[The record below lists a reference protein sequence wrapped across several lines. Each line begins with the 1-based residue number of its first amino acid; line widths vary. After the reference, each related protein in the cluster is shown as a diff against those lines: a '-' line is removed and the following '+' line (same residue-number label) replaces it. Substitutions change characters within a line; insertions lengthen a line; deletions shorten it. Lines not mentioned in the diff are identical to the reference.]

1 MAAAAFNDDSDK
13 IVQQI
18 QRKLAR
24 LQSRCQSPRS
34 LEENVDRALADARD
48 LAVAVRSYQRTALP
62 PAGRAARDMQQN
74 LEDCLEAFSEF
85 AQLRK
90 DHTDA
95 EHLRDRVG
103 MAQFVRTAI
112 EAMIGYFD
120 AL

>member
-1 MAAAAFNDDSDK
+1 MAAAARNDDYDR

-24 LQSRCQSPRS
+24 LQSLCQSPRG
-34 LEENVDRALADARD
+34 LEENVERARAEARD
-48 LAVAVRSYQRTALP
+48 LAAAVRSYERTALP

-74 LEDCLEAFSEF
+74 LEDCLEAFYEF

-95 EHLRDRVG
+95 EHLKDRVG
-103 MAQFVRTAI
+103 MAHFVRTAI
-112 EAMIGYFD
+112 EKMIDHFG